1 MKLRNL
7 FLASAAIA
15 GLFTACSNE
24 MDEAVDNGAQ
34 AKEEAYVSFAIQMP
48 SSAATRAVT
57 EEGSLEESKVSE
69 VTLLFFDS
77 SAPHNLTDIQTIS
90 APTKSTTGYT
100 YNTDALLISKGAKLI
115 YAFANAQTA
124 IKAFVTNDNGAAY
137 KTITEGVATDAVSS
151 LATNDKFTMS
161 NAETVPVTDVAF
173 TTPEAAKKAPINIKI
188 ERTVAKIVYTGDG
201 QNPTNTFPIK
211 RSGDDA
217 KLGEVTLTDMTLINT
232 NKKYYYLRRTSQN
245 ADGSNPVIGGSETDG
260 STYVIDPNFT
270 KNVGEITTSYR
281 TENFADIAAG
291 AITKDKALYCLENT
305 MSQNGQYM
313 GATTGV
319 TFKAKFTFD
328 GNTGTFY
335 RFNGQL
341 YKGDDA
347 SLATLRTDAKITEA
361 VSVIKNW
368 NIAQWKAKDVDL
380 YQDGI
385 CYYHYLIKHVDN
397 NNPATMGIMEYGIV
411 RNNVY
416 KLNVTSIKE
425 VGANTPEIDPET
437 PDETEKVYIA
447 VSVTV
452 KEWTVRSNENI
463 GL

>member
-48 SSAATRAVT
+48 SSAATRAVP

-100 YNTDALLISKGAKLI
+100 YNTDAFLITKGEKLV
-115 YAFANAQTA
+115 YAFANAQPT

-137 KTITEGVATDAVSS
+137 KTITEDVATDLASTLAVD
-151 LATNDKFTMS
+151 NKFTMS
-161 NAETVPVTDVAF
+161 NAEAAIPTNIAF
-173 TTPEAAKKAPINIKI
+173 TTPEAAKKAPITIKI
-188 ERTVAKIVYTGDG
+188 ERTVAKVMYTGDD
-201 QNPTNTFPIK
+201 QNPSNTFPIK
-211 RSGDDA
+211 RLGDGT
-217 KLGEVTLTDMTLINT
+217 KLGDVTLTDMTLINA
-232 NKKYYYLRRTSQN
+232 NKKYYYLRRTSTN
-245 ADGSNPVIGGSETDG
+245 ATGTPYTIGGVETDG
-260 STYVIDPNFT
+260 TAYVVDPNFT
-270 KNVGEITTSYR
+270 KNVGEITTSYI
-281 TENFADIAAG
+281 TENFTDFTTTTIA
-291 AITKDKALYCLENT
+291 KNKSLYCLENT
-305 MSQNGQYM
+305 MSQNGQYY

-319 TFKAKFTFD
+319 TFKAKFAFD

-341 YKGDDA
+341 YK
-347 SLATLRTDAKITEA
+347 STELAALKTAAGITEA
-361 VSVIKNW
+361 DNVTNNW
-368 NIAQWKAKDVDL
+368 TPAQWKAKNVDF
-380 YQDGI
+380 YKDGI
-385 CYYHYLIKHVDN
+385 CYYHYMIKHVDN
-397 NNPATMGIMEYGIV
+397 NDPATMGIMEYGVV

-425 VGANTPEIDPET
+425 IGANTPEIDPET

-452 KEWTVRSNENI
+452 KPWTVRSNENI